1 MDLTDLAFGNLRF
14 LLELEKDE
22 VILSNRRIFYKQDEF
37 VQVDNIQELEHTLY
51 FTFNHLLRM
60 GNNHEINFK
69 ELLNEI
75 DDAIDKV
82 YENEHFQEL
91 LEGDDDFTLLVGDI
105 DHRFRDVKDEFLN
118 KTICNRLMDQFVH
131 FSETVGNFMRVN
143 HLVLMELNGLD
154 DFPDYD
160 EDDEDYLEEE
170 EEDDEE
176 EQEDDEEE
184 GEEEEYVEEDDTGE
198 ENPNLIYSDS
208 EESEGGDKKDN

>member
-1 MDLTDLAFGNLRF
+1 MELTDLAFGNLRF

-22 VILSNRRIFYKQDEF
+22 VILSNRRNFYKQDEF

-91 LEGDDDFTLLVGDI
+91 LEGDDEFTLLVGDI
-105 DHRFRDVKDEFLN
+105 DHRFRDVKDDFLN

-154 DFPDYD
+154 DYD
-160 EDDEDYLEEE
+160 EEEEEEDGDEDYEEEEEGDEDYE

-176 EQEDDEEE
+176 DDDEEE
-184 GEEEEYVEEDDTGE
+184 EGE
-198 ENPNLIYSDS
+198 ENPNLIYSDA
-208 EESEGGDKKDN
+208 EESEGDDKKDN

>member
-22 VILSNRRIFYKQDEF
+22 IILSNRRNFYKQDEF

-75 DDAIDKV
+75 DEAIDKV

-91 LEGDDDFTLLVGDI
+91 LEGDDEFTLLVGDI

-118 KTICNRLMDQFVH
+118 KTICNRVMDQFVH
-131 FSETVGNFMRVN
+131 FSENVGYFMRVN

-160 EDDEDYLEEE
+160 EDDVEE
-170 EEDDEE
+170 EEDDV
-176 EQEDDEEE
+176 
-184 GEEEEYVEEDDTGE
+184 EEEEDDNTEDDTEGE
-198 ENPNLIYSDS
+198 DDPNLIYSDA
-208 EESEGGDKKDN
+208 EESDDEKKDN

>member
-1 MDLTDLAFGNLRF
+1 
-14 LLELEKDE
+14 
-22 VILSNRRIFYKQDEF
+22 
-37 VQVDNIQELEHTLY
+37 
-51 FTFNHLLRM
+51 M

-131 FSETVGNFMRVN
+131 FSETVGNFLRVN

>member
-22 VILSNRRIFYKQDEF
+22 VILSNRRNFYKQDEF

-91 LEGDDDFTLLVGDI
+91 LEGDDEFTLLVGDI
-105 DHRFRDVKDEFLN
+105 DHRFRDVKDDFLN

-154 DFPDYD
+154 DYD
-160 EDDEDYLEEE
+160 EEEEEEDGDEDYEEEEEGDEDYE

-176 EQEDDEEE
+176 DDDEEE
-184 GEEEEYVEEDDTGE
+184 EGE
-198 ENPNLIYSDS
+198 ENPNLIYSDA
-208 EESEGGDKKDN
+208 EESEGDDKKDN

>member
-22 VILSNRRIFYKQDEF
+22 VILSNRRNFYKQDEF
-37 VQVDNIQELEHTLY
+37 VQVNNIQELEHTLY

-91 LEGDDDFTLLVGDI
+91 LEGDDNFTLLVGDI

-131 FSETVGNFMRVN
+131 FSENVGYFMRVN

-154 DFPDYD
+154 DYD
-160 EDDEDYLEEE
+160 EEEEEEDGDEDYEEEEEGDEDYE

-176 EQEDDEEE
+176 DDDEE
-184 GEEEEYVEEDDTGE
+184 GE
-198 ENPNLIYSDS
+198 ENPNLIYSDA
-208 EESEGGDKKDN
+208 EESEGDDKKDN

>member
-1 MDLTDLAFGNLRF
+1 MELTDLAFGNLRF

-22 VILSNRRIFYKQDEF
+22 VILSNRRNFYKQDEF

-91 LEGDDDFTLLVGDI
+91 LEGDDEFTLLVGDI

-154 DFPDYD
+154 DYD
-160 EDDEDYLEEE
+160 EEEEEEDGDEDYEEEEEGDEDYE

-176 EQEDDEEE
+176 DDDEEE
-184 GEEEEYVEEDDTGE
+184 EGE
-198 ENPNLIYSDS
+198 ENPNLIYSDA
-208 EESEGGDKKDN
+208 EESEGDDKKDN

>member
-22 VILSNRRIFYKQDEF
+22 VILSNRRNFYKQDEF

-91 LEGDDDFTLLVGDI
+91 LEGDDNFTLLVGDI

-154 DFPDYD
+154 DYD
-160 EDDEDYLEEE
+160 EEEEEEDGDEDYEEEEEGDEDYE

-176 EQEDDEEE
+176 DDDEE
-184 GEEEEYVEEDDTGE
+184 GE
-198 ENPNLIYSDS
+198 ENPNLIYSDA
-208 EESEGGDKKDN
+208 EESEGDDKKDN

>member
-22 VILSNRRIFYKQDEF
+22 VILSNRRNFYKQDEF

-91 LEGDDDFTLLVGDI
+91 LEGDDNFTLLVGDI

-154 DFPDYD
+154 DYD
-160 EDDEDYLEEE
+160 EEEEEEEEEEGDEDYEEEEEGDEDYE

-176 EQEDDEEE
+176 DDDEE
-184 GEEEEYVEEDDTGE
+184 GE
-198 ENPNLIYSDS
+198 ENPNLIYSDA
-208 EESEGGDKKDN
+208 EESEGDDKKDN

>member
-1 MDLTDLAFGNLRF
+1 MELTDLAFGNLRF

-22 VILSNRRIFYKQDEF
+22 VILSNRRNFYKQDEF

-75 DDAIDKV
+75 DDAIEKV

-91 LEGDDDFTLLVGDI
+91 LEEDDEFALLIKDI

-118 KTICNRLMDQFVH
+118 KTICNRLMDKFVH
-131 FSETVGNFMRVN
+131 FSETVGYFMRVN

-154 DFPDYD
+154 EFDDD
-160 EDDEDYLEEE
+160 DDDDEDYVEEEDDDDDYEE
-170 EEDDEE
+170 EEDDEDD
-176 EQEDDEEE
+176 EDDEEE
-184 GEEEEYVEEDDTGE
+184 DTGE
-198 ENPNLIYSDS
+198 ENPNLIYSDA
-208 EESEGGDKKDN
+208 EESGDDDKKDN